1 MAEERVDVLVIG
13 GGQAGVSVGYYLKK
27 SGVDFLIV
35 DDGNEI
41 GQSWRTRWNSLR
53 LFTAAKHNNLPAT
66 RFPGDPE
73 HIPGKDE
80 MADYLVEYVRR
91 FDLPVRLHV
100 AVDEL
105 VRDGVRYVA
114 TAGEVQFV
122 ADQVVVATGPTGDPR
137 VPVAA
142 SELDPG
148 IRQVHSVD
156 YREPAQLP
164 GGQALVVGAGN
175 SGAEIA
181 IELAAT
187 REVWLAGPDV
197 GTFPFELGSVPYKV
211 LNRLMTRNTPWGRK
225 IAAKTAGG
233 GTPLV
238 RLKPEDVTNAG
249 VHRAGRL
256 SGVVDGQPKLDDGTV
271 LAPAS
276 VVWCTGFTRDYGW
289 IKLPVFDESG
299 EPRHHRGVVD
309 GEPGLYF
316 LGLPYLHT
324 MASSLIMGVTVDA
337 KHTAKVISSRL
348 GK

>member
-1 MAEERVDVLVIG
+1 MAEERIGVLVIG
-13 GGQAGVSVGYYLKK
+13 GGQAGVSVGYYLK
-27 SGVDFLIV
+27 SSEVDFLIV
-35 DDGNEI
+35 DSGSEI
-41 GQSWRTRWNSLR
+41 GQSWRSRWNSLR
-53 LFTAAKHNNLPAT
+53 LFTAAKHNNLPGT
-66 RFPGDPE
+66 RFPGDPA
-73 HIPGKDE
+73 HIPGKNE
-80 MADYLVEYVRR
+80 MADYLASYARR
-91 FDLPVRLHV
+91 FDLPVRLGV
-100 AVDEL
+100 TVDQLARE
-105 VRDGVRYVA
+105 GGRYVA
-114 TAGEVQFV
+114 TAGDTQFI

-137 VPVAA
+137 VPAA
-142 SELDPG
+142 AHELDPG
-148 IRQVHSVD
+148 ITQVHAAE

-164 GGQALVVGAGN
+164 DGPALVVGAGN

-197 GTFPFELGSVPYKV
+197 GRFPFTLGGPLYKV
-211 LNRLMTRNTPWGRK
+211 MNRLMTRNTPWGRK

-238 RLKPEDVTNAG
+238 RLTSEDVTNAG

-271 LAPAS
+271 VTPAA

-299 EPRHHRGVVD
+299 EPSHLRGVVD

-337 KHTAKVISSRL
+337 KHTAKVITSRL
-348 GK
+348 GR

>member
-1 MAEERVDVLVIG
+1 MTEERVGVLVIG
-13 GGQAGVSVGYYLKK
+13 GGQAGVSVAYYLKK
-27 SGVDFLIV
+27 SGVDFLVV
-35 DDGNEI
+35 DNGTEI
-41 GQSWRTRWNSLR
+41 GQSWRGRWNSLR
-53 LFTAAKHNNLPAT
+53 LFTAAKHNNLPGT
-66 RFPGDPE
+66 RFPGNPD

-80 MADYLVEYVRR
+80 MADYLAGYVRR
-91 FDLPVRLHV
+91 FDLPVRLGV
-100 AVDEL
+100 EVDQLARE
-105 VRDGVRYVA
+105 GSRYVA
-114 TAGEVQFV
+114 TAGDVQFV
-122 ADQVVVATGPTGDPR
+122 ADQVVVATGPTGEPR
-137 VPVAA
+137 VPAA
-142 SELDPG
+142 GGDLDPA
-148 IRQVHSVD
+148 ITQVHSAG

-164 GGQALVVGAGN
+164 DGPALVVGAGN

-197 GTFPFELGSVPYKV
+197 GKFPFELGGALYKV
-211 LNRLMTRNTPWGRK
+211 MNRLMTRNTPWGRK

-238 RLKPEDVTNAG
+238 RLTPEDVTNAG

-256 SGVVDGQPKLDDGTV
+256 RGAVDGQPKLDDGTV

-276 VVWCTGFTRDYGW
+276 IVWCTGFSRDYDW

-337 KHTAKVISSRL
+337 KHTAKVIASRL